1 MRAVLEQV
9 YIGVT
14 TTMAILWYHF
24 CLWGSMF
31 VGSQTFPGLWGHN
44 FIGSVIGTI
53 LNNSKHILVDT
64 FEVM

>member
-1 MRAVLEQV
+1 
-9 YIGVT
+9 
-14 TTMAILWYHF
+14 
-24 CLWGSMF
+24 MF

-53 LNNSKHILVDT
+53 LKNSKHKHILVDT